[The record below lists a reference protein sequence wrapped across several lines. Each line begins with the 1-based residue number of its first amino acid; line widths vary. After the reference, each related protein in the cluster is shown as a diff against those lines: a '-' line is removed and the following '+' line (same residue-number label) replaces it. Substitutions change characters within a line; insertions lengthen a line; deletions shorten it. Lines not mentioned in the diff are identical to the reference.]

1 MVSIAKIQDFGL
13 RVGRE
18 FRPEKVILFGS
29 FAAERATDDS
39 DVDLLVIMDFDG
51 KPWRQATQIRQA
63 LRPDFPLD
71 LIVRT
76 PAQIQ
81 DRLALGDCFIQEITE
96 KGTILYEAADV

>member
-1 MVSIAKIQDFGL
+1 M
-13 RVGRE
+13 RVGQQ
-18 FRPEKVILFGS
+18 FHPEKVILFGS
-29 FAAERATDDS
+29 FANDRATDDS

-51 KPWRQATQIRQA
+51 KPWRQATKIRQT

-81 DRLALGDCFIQEITE
+81 DRLNMGDCFIQEITE
-96 KGTILYEAADV
+96 KGTILYEAADA